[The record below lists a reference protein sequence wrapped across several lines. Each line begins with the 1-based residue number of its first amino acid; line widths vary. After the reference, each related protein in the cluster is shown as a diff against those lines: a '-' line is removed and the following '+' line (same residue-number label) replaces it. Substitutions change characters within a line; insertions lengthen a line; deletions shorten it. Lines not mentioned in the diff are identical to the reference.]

1 MRKTCDIPFSKD
13 SAGLFL
19 PWISMLMIF
28 IASLTLAG
36 GLTAYRGLSAW
47 NADVSGAMTVQIPT
61 TDDKGNSIGDLVNEQ
76 IEKALTVLRTSPGVM
91 GARVLD
97 DEQMFRLMTPW
108 IGQNADIASLPLPK
122 VIDVAVDPRNPPILD
137 QLSQELA
144 EQVPSAVLDTHRIW
158 LDNLIAMANGFMKLT
173 VFILG
178 LLILTTAFTVI
189 YSSRT
194 SLGVHKKVIRL
205 IHLMGA
211 NDLYIAWQY
220 AYRVFKLTFLG
231 GLFGLLLSMPIIF
244 GVGYFFQT
252 LGAHFDI
259 SMHPV
264 DIVILVSLPVFF
276 AVLSFM
282 TTIQTVLKSLKIML

>member
-108 IGQNADIASLPLPK
+108 IGQNADITSLPLPK

-264 DIVILVSLPVFF
+264 DIGILVSLPVFF
-276 AVLSFM
+276 AVLSFV
-282 TTIQTVLKSLKIML
+282 TTLQTVLKSLKRML

>member
-282 TTIQTVLKSLKIML
+282 TTIQTVLKSLKRML

>member
-282 TTIQTVLKSLKIML
+282 TTLQTVLKSLKRML

>member
-1 MRKTCDIPFSKD
+1 MRRTCDIPFSKD
-13 SAGLFL
+13 SSGLFL

-28 IASLTLAG
+28 IASLTIAG
-36 GLTAYRGLSAW
+36 GLTAYRGLSNW
-47 NADVSGAMTVQIPT
+47 NNDVSGAMTVQIPT
-61 TDDKGNSIGDLVNEQ
+61 TDDKGNPIGDLVNEQ

-91 GARVLD
+91 GAKVLD
-97 DEQMFRLMTPW
+97 AEQMNRLMMPW
-108 IGQNADIASLPLPK
+108 VGENADIAGLPLPK
-122 VIDVAVDPRNPPILD
+122 VIDVTIDPQNPPILN
-137 QLSQELA
+137 QLSQELTD
-144 EQVPSAVLDTHRIW
+144 QVPSAVLDTHRIW

-173 VFILG
+173 VFILA

-194 SLGVHKKVIRL
+194 GLGVHKKVIRL
-205 IHLMGA
+205 IHMMGA

-220 AYRVFKLTFLG
+220 AYRVFKLTLLG

-252 LGAHFDI
+252 LGGHFDI

-264 DIVILVSLPVFF
+264 DIGILVSLPILF
-276 AVLSFM
+276 AVLAFM
-282 TTIQTVLKSLKIML
+282 TTLQTVLKSLKRML